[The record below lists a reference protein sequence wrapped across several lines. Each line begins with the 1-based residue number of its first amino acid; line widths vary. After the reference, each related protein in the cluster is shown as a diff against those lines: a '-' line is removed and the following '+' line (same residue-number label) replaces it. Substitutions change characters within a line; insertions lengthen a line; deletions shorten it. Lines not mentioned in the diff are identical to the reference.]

1 MATFAPEYEQG
12 NNAKGSMFW
21 DDLIEMAAKKENKSK
36 KKVILPE
43 AHSCI
48 LITTLWADEE
58 LHISRNAWKV

>member
-1 MATFAPEYEQG
+1 MVV
-12 NNAKGSMFW
+12 
-21 DDLIEMAAKKENKSK
+21 KKKNKSK

-58 LHISRNAWKV
+58 LHISCNAWKV

>member
-1 MATFAPEYEQG
+1 
-12 NNAKGSMFW
+12 
-21 DDLIEMAAKKENKSK
+21 MAAKKENKSK

-58 LHISRNAWKV
+58 LHISRNA